1 MKRVAI
7 IFLLVCTGCSAQTVS
22 PELKAKIQRQI
33 QAQYDLP
40 PGVTVDVGPR
50 RPSDFP
56 TYDAVTITLSGSG
69 REQKVDFLL
78 SQDGKTLAKVTRLD
92 KQADSVTATI
102 DDFEKDG
109 PDLSLSE
116 YLQ

>member
-22 PELKAKIQRQI
+22 PELKVKIQRQI

-40 PGVTVDVGPR
+40 PSVTVEVGPR

-56 TYDAVTITLSGSG
+56 TYDTVTITLSGNG

-78 SQDGKTLAKVTRLD
+78 SQDGKTLAKVTKLD
-92 KQADSVTATI
+92 LTKDVYADRMS
-102 DDFEKDG
+102 
-109 PDLSLSE
+109 
-116 YLQ
+116 